1 MEKII
6 RKALISVYHKDGLA
20 DILSELH
27 QAGVTFVSTGGTREF
42 VESLGYPCDA
52 VEDLT
57 QYPSMLGGRV
67 KTLHPAIL
75 GGILARRSNEQD
87 KVEVAQYRRLISL

>member
-27 QAGVTFVSTGGTREF
+27 QAGVAFVSTGGTRKF
-42 VESLGYPCDA
+42 VESLGYPCEA

-57 QYPSMLGGRV
+57 QYPSMLGGVLRRY
-67 KTLHPAIL
+67 TLL
-75 GGILARRSNEQD
+75 FW
-87 KVEVAQYRRLISL
+87 VVF

>member
-27 QAGVTFVSTGGTREF
+27 QAGVAFVSTGGTRKF
-42 VESLGYPCDA
+42 VESLGYPCEA
-52 VEDLT
+52 V
-57 QYPSMLGGRV
+57 
-67 KTLHPAIL
+67 
-75 GGILARRSNEQD
+75 
-87 KVEVAQYRRLISL
+87 